1 MKFFVDMRLGI
12 NSRHSVMIKTTT
24 NIMSTKLQKKQDC
37 SAKIMRSNRMYND
50 RITKMRWREM
60 THRNDFIMDKNFIID
75 VFMTENQCRL

>member
-37 SAKIMRSNRMYND
+37 SAKIMKSNRMYND
-50 RITKMRWREM
+50 RITKMR
-60 THRNDFIMDKNFIID
+60 
-75 VFMTENQCRL
+75 